1 MKPKILIIG
10 GTSGIGLALAKAHEQ
25 QDWQVSIVGSSSHK
39 INALRPLFPNWQ
51 IIQCDVC
58 DFTQLNDLLEKLSE
72 NAPYQRIIYAAGWY
86 LNERRFDL
94 NVADSLKMLA
104 VNLQAFQ
111 TCFAWAARHV
121 QAACGYT
128 ATLVCLSSVAGLVDY
143 PYTSVYAQ
151 CKRAMWHTAAAY
163 RSALL
168 PNKIN
173 VLCVASGYVDT
184 ETLRQ
189 ISGGNAQHKPFLI
202 SETRAVNEIL
212 AALNFGRNTAIFPKR
227 MKYLIKII
235 NLLPKPYLN
244 WLMKKNDKYSR

>member
-1 MKPKILIIG
+1 M
-10 GTSGIGLALAKAHEQ
+10 
-25 QDWQVSIVGSSSHK
+25 
-39 INALRPLFPNWQ
+39 
-51 IIQCDVC
+51 
-58 DFTQLNDLLEKLSE
+58 
-72 NAPYQRIIYAAGWY
+72 
-86 LNERRFDL
+86 
-94 NVADSLKMLA
+94 
-104 VNLQAFQ
+104 
-111 TCFAWAARHV
+111 
-121 QAACGYT
+121 
-128 ATLVCLSSVAGLVDY
+128 AGLVDY

-212 AALNFGRNTAIFPKR
+212 AALDFGRNTAIFPKR

-244 WLMKKNDKYSR
+244 WLMKKNDK